1 MGPIESLVVT
11 TAERTPLN
19 RDRIA
24 QAALGLVGREGLTAL
39 TMRRLGAELGVEAMS
54 LYNHVTNKDDLLDAI
69 VERVYAEVQLPAADL
84 PWKDQA
90 RGVFR
95 GFRQVGVEHPEAFAL
110 LTQRAAPSVES
121 LRVLSRVFAIYRIA
135 GLDDLQAWRAFQVS
149 ASYVVGFVATQQP
162 SMAETAAPNGID
174 LSELTTGDP
183 DLDLF
188 GRMNGGENDDG
199 FDAGVELLLSGF
211 ESLLHPILPQ
221 GE

>member
-1 MGPIESLVVT
+1 MTS
-11 TAERTPLN
+11 AERAPLN

-54 LYNHVTNKDDLLDAI
+54 LYNHVTNKGDLLDAI

-84 PWKDQA
+84 PWREQA

-121 LRVLSRVFAIYRIA
+121 LRVLSRVFAVYRIA
-135 GLDDLQAWRAFQVS
+135 GFDDLQAWRAFQVS
-149 ASYVVGFVATQQP
+149 ASYVVGFVATQHGR
-162 SMAETAAPNGID
+162 MAETAAPNGID
-174 LSELTTGDP
+174 LSDLATDDP
-183 DLDLF
+183 DVALF
-188 GRMNGGENDDG
+188 GRMSGRGGDDD
-199 FDAGVELLLSGF
+199 FDTGVELLLSGF
-211 ESLLHPILPQ
+211 ESLLHPVPPRVSEQ
-221 GE
+221 